1 MSNKTQKIQIL
12 TLVPDSWPLKKL
24 FKELEVSKAKARK
37 SRGDTWSTTINNSE
51 ENQSSYSW

>member
-24 FKELEVSKAKARK
+24 SKELEVSKAKARK
-37 SRGDTWSTTINNSE
+37 SRGDT
-51 ENQSSYSW
+51 